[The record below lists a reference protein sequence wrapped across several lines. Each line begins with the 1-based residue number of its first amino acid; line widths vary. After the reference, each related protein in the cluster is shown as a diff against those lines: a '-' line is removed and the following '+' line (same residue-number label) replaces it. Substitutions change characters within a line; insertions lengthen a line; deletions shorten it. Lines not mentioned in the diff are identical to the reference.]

1 MKTMLMLGAAAAFTT
16 LAPAALAQQPS
27 TAAPA
32 PAAPATDTQPFTDAE
47 LVAFAKAA
55 IAASKVQQDAAV
67 PADAK
72 QTKMLAVVQ
81 AEGLEPAR
89 FNAIA
94 QASNSDPELKKRIE
108 TVASAA
114 LAAPAP

>member
-1 MKTMLMLGAAAAFTT
+1 MKPMFMLGLAAAFTAM
-16 LAPAALAQQPS
+16 APAALAQQTSAP
-27 TAAPA
+27 APA
-32 PAAPATDTQPFTDAE
+32 PAAPATDTQPFTDTE

-55 IAASKVQQDAAV
+55 IAASKIQQDAAV

-72 QTKMLAVVQ
+72 QTKMLAAVQ

>member
-1 MKTMLMLGAAAAFTT
+1 MLGATAALTA

-27 TAAPA
+27 VPATAAPA
-32 PAAPATDTQPFTDAE
+32 TAAPATDTQPFTDAE
-47 LVAFAKAA
+47 LVGFAKAA

-67 PADAK
+67 PAEAK
-72 QTKMLAVVQ
+72 QTKMLAAVQ